1 MALTSINAD
10 VINNPY
16 AGRVDFS
23 ITSNVNVIGNIAS
36 LEIYRKKKGVLG
48 LGNKI
53 YKKTINDASDLE
65 FDTYDICNR
74 AKQDYIYT
82 IQLIDA
88 SLNVLEYKGYEISSW
103 FDGLFIGDY
112 IKQYVA
118 PYNSNT
124 TYTQIT
130 QSNYVTTLSA
140 RTPYKVIN
148 ANVNYASG
156 NSSAMFLQLDN
167 NNNPIPDYSGEYT
180 EDILA
185 YLTNGEDKILKTS
198 RGEIWLVTID
208 QEVNVDPNDNYEG
221 TRIISFNWTEIGDV
235 PVLRTV

>member
-1 MALTSINAD
+1 M
-10 VINNPY
+10 
-16 AGRVDFS
+16 
-23 ITSNVNVIGNIAS
+23 NI
-36 LEIYRKKKGVLG
+36 
-48 LGNKI
+48 
-53 YKKTINDASDLE
+53 
-65 FDTYDICNR
+65 
-74 AKQDYIYT
+74 
-82 IQLIDA
+82 
-88 SLNVLEYKGYEISSW
+88 LEYKGYEISSW

-112 IKQYVA
+112 TKQYVA
-118 PYNSNT
+118 PYNCNT

-156 NSSAMFLQLDN
+156 NSSALFLQLDN

-180 EDILA
+180 EEILT

-235 PVLRTV
+235 PILRTV